1 MPEDA
6 RRNRLKKAA
15 IWLGLTGITGMHA
28 YILSMPAPFDVYSWN
43 VCFGLSGIYLF
54 YYANFG
60 FDHRGAAK
68 MNPGLAAFLLAE
80 FALCWYGQF
89 SPDKV
94 GYYLSHRY
102 WAGNWVQTMFFVK
115 NTQAIREK
123 FSRVKMFSHNPRI
136 WRSLEPL
143 GHSVGTSNFAY
154 LWLGNFNM
162 KAAVGLIYDAIRVVG
177 GEGAKFSD
185 YSQVGLTNLCCGEFR
200 DALYAV
206 PLLPTIQEQM
216 GFDTG
221 ECFML
226 RLGAFGMFQDTATW
240 AIYDLAGGLL
250 KSGVLHAS
258 ALREMHSFPSQSI
271 AAVASL
277 SS

>member
-1 MPEDA
+1 MGE
-6 RRNRLKKAA
+6 
-15 IWLGLTGITGMHA
+15 
-28 YILSMPAPFDVYSWN
+28 
-43 VCFGLSGIYLF
+43 
-54 YYANFG
+54 
-60 FDHRGAAK
+60 
-68 MNPGLAAFLLAE
+68 
-80 FALCWYGQF
+80 
-89 SPDKV
+89 
-94 GYYLSHRY
+94 
-102 WAGNWVQTMFFVK
+102 
-115 NTQAIREK
+115 
-123 FSRVKMFSHNPRI
+123 
-136 WRSLEPL
+136 
-143 GHSVGTSNFAY
+143 
-154 LWLGNFNM
+154 
-162 KAAVGLIYDAIRVVG
+162 AIRVVG

-277 SS
+277 LS